1 MNRRIECASTPRNAN
16 GTRQT
21 PRPRHSILAAKF
33 MVRLTVMSTAVFAA
47 ISLAACQTLVQKQQA
62 KAEAEHKI
70 EVKLDTLRLMVY
82 TSDLNEP
89 YEKLG
94 ELSYTDPL
102 NGDTIDTEHINEKLR
117 QMAIARWGNQVD
129 AIILVTTKV
138 GGTDQPT
145 ISVTG
150 EAIRMKGECSGCRHS
165 FPIPKAE

>member
-1 MNRRIECASTPRNAN
+1 VRSRRAV
-16 GTRQT
+16 
-21 PRPRHSILAAKF
+21 LAAT
-33 MVRLTVMSTAVFAA
+33 LAA
-47 ISLAACQTLVQKQQA
+47 MLSATCLSACQTLIQKQQA
-62 KAEAEHKI
+62 KVEAEHKI

-117 QMAIARWGNQVD
+117 QMAIARWGTQVD

-138 GGTDQPT
+138 GGADPPT

-150 EAIRMKGECSGCRHS
+150 EAIRMKGACSGCRHS
-165 FPIPKAE
+165 FPMPKAE